1 MEQKEVS
8 KEFIE
13 EKSIDTSF
21 WENLIYKLDET
32 DTKIIM
38 QLYYPTQQPFI
49 FDLFYKRLKT
59 VHLSYSGLRKKIAR
73 LEKFRLLTIVK
84 KTRPLCIYPTIN
96 INETLLDRLIELLC
110 QRHGLKNIKFTGGS
124 I

>member
-13 EKSIDTSF
+13 EKLMDTSF

-38 QLYYPTQQPFI
+38 QLYYPKQQPFI

-73 LEKFRLLTIVK
+73 LEKFRLITIVK

-110 QRHGLKNIKFTGGS
+110 QRHGLKNIKFGGS